1 MIANKK
7 LIGSALCL
15 ATTLFAA
22 NIATAQSAN
31 ANPAAGAK
39 AATPEAIFDRWDK
52 DKNKSLSLDEFRA
65 GWQEVQMGALVRKLH
80 GNFVSMDTNK
90 SGSLEANEFANLE
103 LVKKS
108 KTPVQFASFD
118 TDKNQKIDFKEY
130 VGMIKAM
137 APAKR

>member
-52 DKNKSLSLDEFRA
+52 DKNKREEKYIYFLLTCYIQDMHHKNEKR
-65 GWQEVQMGALVRKLH
+65 
-80 GNFVSMDTNK
+80 GNLF
-90 SGSLEANEFANLE
+90 
-103 LVKKS
+103 
-108 KTPVQFASFD
+108 
-118 TDKNQKIDFKEY
+118 
-130 VGMIKAM
+130 
-137 APAKR
+137 